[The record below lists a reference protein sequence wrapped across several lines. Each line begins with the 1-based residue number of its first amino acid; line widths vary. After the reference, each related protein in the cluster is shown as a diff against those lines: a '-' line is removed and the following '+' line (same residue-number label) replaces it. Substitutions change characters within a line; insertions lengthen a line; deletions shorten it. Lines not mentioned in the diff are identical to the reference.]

1 MKNVTV
7 LGAGALGLS
16 WTGLFLANGLKVTI
30 HDPRPDIRLATLSG
44 LEGIKWTLLSLGYK
58 IDKFT
63 RYLSFEEKLHKA
75 VRDADIIQEC
85 MPEDLEVKQSLYE
98 KLGRFA
104 PPSSIIL
111 SSSAT
116 FPASLITRK
125 MKWAAANVLVGHSF
139 DPPHLIPLVEV
150 VPAAKTPSGNIDK
163 AMAFYR
169 QIGKYPVLIDKEIE
183 GIVVNRLHFA
193 LLRESIHLVTSG
205 VITIERLDEI
215 VRSSLGPRW
224 AAAGPFKTLAL
235 GGEGENGGSGSGG
248 LSHFLDQSSERIE
261 HVWQGLG
268 HVQLDVETKTKLR
281 KQADE
286 CYARVPV
293 EDMIKQRDA
302 DQIAILRALHQVPE
316 KDIKYD
322 DLFNK

>member
-30 HDPRPDIRLATLSG
+30 HDPRPDIRLAVLSG
-44 LEGIKWTLLSLGYK
+44 LEGIKWSLLSLGYK

-85 MPEDLEVKQSLYE
+85 IPEDLEAKQSLYE

-104 PPSSIIL
+104 PPSALIL
-111 SSSAT
+111 SSSAA
-116 FPASLITRK
+116 FPASLITKK
-125 MKWAAANVLVGHSF
+125 MRGAANVLIGHSF

-150 VPAAKTPSGNIDK
+150 VPTAKTQRENIDK
-163 AMAFYR
+163 ALAFYR

-183 GIVVNRLHFA
+183 GIVVNRLHLA

-235 GGEGENGGSGSGG
+235 GGGDENGGEGGGG
-248 LSHFLDQSSERIE
+248 LSHF
-261 HVWQGLG
+261 
-268 HVQLDVETKTKLR
+268 R
-281 KQADE
+281 KQAEE
-286 CYARVPV
+286 CYTRVPV

-302 DQIAILRALHQVPE
+302 DQIAILRALYRAPE
-316 KDIKYD
+316 KHS
-322 DLFNK
+322 

>member
-16 WTGLFLANGLKVTI
+16 WTGLFLANGLKVTL
-30 HDPRPDIRLATLSG
+30 HDPRPDIRLTALSG

-63 RYLSFEEKLHKA
+63 RHLSFGEKLHKA

-85 MPEDLEVKQSLYE
+85 IPEDLEAKQSLYE
-98 KLGRFA
+98 KLGRFV
-104 PPSSIIL
+104 PPSALIL

-125 MKWAAANVLVGHSF
+125 MRGAANVLIGHSF

-150 VPAAKTPSGNIDK
+150 VPTAKTQRENIDK

-183 GIVVNRLHFA
+183 GIVANRLHLA
-193 LLRESIHLVTSG
+193 LLREGIHLVTSG
-205 VITIERLDEI
+205 VISIERLDEI

-235 GGEGENGGSGSGG
+235 GGGDENGDENGGEGGGG
-248 LSHFLDQSSERIE
+248 LSHF
-261 HVWQGLG
+261 
-268 HVQLDVETKTKLR
+268 R
-281 KQADE
+281 KQAE
-286 CYARVPV
+286 ACYTRIPV

-302 DQIAILRALHQVPE
+302 DQIAILRALSRPPE
-316 KDIKYD
+316 KHS
-322 DLFNK
+322 